1 LDALKCG
8 RSTLR
13 SAVVRWSRTV
23 GAIERLGG
31 RVVKLQM
38 TVGDECKTRARPH
51 HIDCTHLKL

>member
-1 LDALKCG
+1 MDALKCG

-38 TVGDECKTRARPH
+38 TVGDERARPH